1 MGKPPYLPQREMPRT
16 SAGLSVLPID
26 PLSPRPAALN
36 ARRQTRPHRWF
47 FDLTLIQINA

>member
-36 ARRQTRPHRWF
+36 ARQHAGRPGHIDGF
-47 FDLTLIQINA
+47 SILL